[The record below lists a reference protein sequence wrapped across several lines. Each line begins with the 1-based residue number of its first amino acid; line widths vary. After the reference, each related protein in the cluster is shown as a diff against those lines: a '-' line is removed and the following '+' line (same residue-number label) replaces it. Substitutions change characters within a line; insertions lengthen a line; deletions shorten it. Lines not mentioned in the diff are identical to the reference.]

1 MMRLK
6 YFLVLNKVTL
16 YILTCLIVLVSWS
29 KAGLAGEWIL
39 VTIDAIIFLSLF
51 ALFSSKH
58 SLNFCLICFIPILM
72 LCLQFALSYFNPS
85 YRILERNEWNE
96 LNIEKALSEETSIE
110 KIIMVSES
118 FKNISSLSYVNP
130 NLSHTV
136 FFDFKNRYFD
146 EFPKSNSSSANLIH
160 DYEKLISLTP
170 SGFFPTLVISNTNTL
185 INFVHKIC
193 QLSIGIIF
201 FLLLNERKTI
211 RKLLFIVTI
220 NAGFLAVVG
229 IWQKLNYSPSDNQL
243 EILGIWD
250 TPEPRYFFATFTYK
264 NHWSAFAL
272 IVISIATGLLTDNF
286 RRYGLDSF
294 KKIKS
299 FFIFLSI
306 ISLAISI
313 PLSGS
318 RSGTILLALTI
329 TILSIVILKFFAEAS
344 VKKWAILFI
353 SITISFTLLL
363 QVGKKLH
370 QETTHEMLNNF
381 KIQLDQVSQG
391 KLPLRI
397 LLWDDLIK
405 QILQKPIYGYGFNS
419 YRAINP
425 IFQSKDVRDTRNM
438 VLANAHH
445 NYTPLIRFGH
455 SDWLEKVSEFGILGF
470 IIFVPYL
477 FFLVYGLIVTNS
489 LLSRILLVGGLI
501 FLIYS
506 AIDFPSQ
513 TPLCLMI
520 FSTLLGIPLK
530 YSCLLQKKLR
540 EH

>member
-1 MMRLK
+1 
-6 YFLVLNKVTL
+6 
-16 YILTCLIVLVSWS
+16 
-29 KAGLAGEWIL
+29 
-39 VTIDAIIFLSLF
+39 
-51 ALFSSKH
+51 
-58 SLNFCLICFIPILM
+58 M
-72 LCLQFALSYFNPS
+72 LCLQFSVSYFNPS
-85 YRILERNEWNE
+85 YRILENKEWNE
-96 LNIEKALSEETSIE
+96 LNFEEVLSEETNIE
-110 KIIMVSES
+110 KIIMVLEN
-118 FKNISSLSYVNP
+118 FKNISDLSSVNP
-130 NLSHTV
+130 NLAHTV

-146 EFPKSNSSSANLIH
+146 KFPKSNSSSAKLIY
-160 DYEKLISLTP
+160 DYENLISLTP
-170 SGFFPTLVISNTNTL
+170 NGFFPTLVTSSTNII

-201 FLLLNERKTI
+201 FLLLSERKTI

-220 NAGFLAVVG
+220 NAGLLAVVG
-229 IWQKLNYSPSDNQL
+229 IWQKLNYIPSDNQL

-272 IVISIATGLLTDNF
+272 IVISIATGLLTDSF

-294 KKIKS
+294 RKIKS
-299 FFIFLSI
+299 LFIFLSI
-306 ISLAISI
+306 IFLAISI

-318 RSGTILLALTI
+318 RSGTILLALTV
-329 TILSIVILKFFAEAS
+329 TMLSVVILKNFADAS

-353 SITISFTLLL
+353 SITISFTFLL
-363 QVGKKLH
+363 QVSKKLH
-370 QETTHEMLNNF
+370 QETTDKMLTNF
-381 KIQLDQVSQG
+381 KTQYDQISQG

-397 LLWDDLIK
+397 LLWNDLIK

-425 IFQSKDVRDTRNM
+425 IFQSKEVRDTRNI

-445 NYTPLIRFGH
+445 SYTPLIRFGH
-455 SDWLEKVSEFGILGF
+455 NDWLEKISEFGILGF
-470 IIFVPYL
+470 VISVPYL
-477 FFLVYGLIVTNS
+477 ILIIYS
-489 LLSRILLVGGLI
+489 LFATKSLMSRILLLGILL

-506 AIDFPSQ
+506 IIDFPSQ

-520 FSTLLGIPLK
+520 FSTLIGISLK